1 MKKDGSLPKRNAGSV
16 RAVNRSGTLNF
27 SIKHTEKVHEK
38 YGSRIMTPKASRFQ
52 KTPPPPLKTET
63 SLVEEDFDLTDIEE
77 RPLGQ
82 PLFVSPVK

>member
-1 MKKDGSLPKRNAGSV
+1 
-16 RAVNRSGTLNF
+16 
-27 SIKHTEKVHEK
+27 
-38 YGSRIMTPKASRFQ
+38 MTPKKMSRFHNESVR
-52 KTPPPPLKTET
+52 KTPPPLKTEI